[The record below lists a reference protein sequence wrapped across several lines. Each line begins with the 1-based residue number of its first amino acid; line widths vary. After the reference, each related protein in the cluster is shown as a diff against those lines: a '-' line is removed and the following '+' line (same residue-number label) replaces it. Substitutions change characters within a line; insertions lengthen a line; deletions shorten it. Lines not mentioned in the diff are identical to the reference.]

1 MQHFLSALPD
11 EITNMQ
17 RKTQKVIQFHVTSGF
32 FGQKERHYDKK
43 NYEDIIFAKK

>member
-17 RKTQKVIQFHVTSGF
+17 RKTQEVIQFHVTSGF